1 MDAHTSP
8 GSPLA
13 SNLRLKAQGLSL
25 HAPRLTPKLHLPLRL
40 PCIFPASDTQLSLW
54 GLILS
59 EECVRESVSKE
70 HLSRPHAS
78 SAEPQGSQGDRG
90 RTWLRSLNPNPAPM
104 LQAPSPRQDLEL
116 LRISRHH
123 SLQTPLATDVETEA
137 QREKE
142 LAQSHLATSRGFF
155 IVFYFQ
161 VAPKCQSQFRPAF

>member
-1 MDAHTSP
+1 M
-8 GSPLA
+8 PLA
-13 SNLRLKAQGLSL
+13 SLPSYTSRFDSL
-25 HAPRLTPKLHLPLRL
+25 ASFQPLTD
-40 PCIFPASDTQLSLW
+40 AQLSLW

-137 QREKE
+137 QTEKG
-142 LAQSHLATSRGFF
+142 LAQSHLATSRGFL

-161 VAPKCQSQFRPAF
+161 VAPKFQSQFRSAF

>member
-1 MDAHTSP
+1 MGTVGRVDLDAHTSP

-59 EECVRESVSKE
+59 EECVRESISKE

-90 RTWLRSLNPNPAPM
+90 RTWLRSLNPNPAPV

-123 SLQTPLATDVETEA
+123 LLQSPLATDVETEA
-137 QREKE
+137 QREKG
-142 LAQSHLATSRGFF
+142 LA
-155 IVFYFQ
+155 
-161 VAPKCQSQFRPAF
+161 